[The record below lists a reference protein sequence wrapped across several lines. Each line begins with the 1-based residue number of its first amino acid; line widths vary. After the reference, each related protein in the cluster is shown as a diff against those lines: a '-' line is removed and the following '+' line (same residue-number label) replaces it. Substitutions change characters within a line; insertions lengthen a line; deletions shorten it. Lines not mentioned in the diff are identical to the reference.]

1 MSSSDPLIHLSDV
14 KKVFYTDDVETHALS
29 GIHLDIKQGEYLS
42 IAGPS
47 GCGKSTLLSILGLL
61 DTPTQGEYVLNEHPV
76 ENLSLSER
84 ARIRNREVGFIFQSF
99 NLIGDLTVYENVE
112 LPLTYRGMGSSE
124 RKKRVTDA
132 LERVGMAHR
141 AKHVPSQLSGGQ
153 QQRVA
158 VARAVV
164 GQPSILLAD
173 EPTGNLD
180 STNGEAVMD
189 LLRELHRGGATI
201 CMVTHDARYAQH
213 ADRIVHLFDGLIVE
227 EEAGANRRE
236 IEEARRRAEAARQA
250 AIARQRAIDEGMR
263 NEAETN
269 IAKDNTVGEDL
280 EVRNTAIA
288 ALGHHAGMVVVM
300 DPKTGR
306 IYTVVNQDWALRR
319 GFKPCSTIK
328 LVTGVAGLCEKVIQP
343 IETISDGGNY
353 RIDLTDALAYSN
365 NSYFQHV
372 GGQVGFDKM
381 VSYARELGLGEKT
394 GINYV
399 NESPGRVPLLKS
411 GYAVNHMSSHGDD
424 FEVTAI
430 QLAALVSAMS
440 NGGKLLVPH
449 VPRTVEENTKFNTE
463 VRRKINVENET
474 WKRMVPGMIGAVN
487 YGSGKKAYRPEQ
499 TVAGKTGTCI
509 GQGSWLGLFTS
520 YAPVVNPRLAVV
532 VITRGADAHGH
543 LPAAVAGNIYRA
555 LSPRFGATINF
566 QIAEGPDDETPTR
579 NKKAAALNE
588 EAKETKAETEAEEN
602 AQDAAETATP
612 NANANNDAATET
624 KSKVKATAM
633 PLENKQKPASKTA
646 TPAKPAS
653 NGTNDGRPRRIQP
666 DQQ

>member
-1 MSSSDPLIHLSDV
+1 MKFKSSPKVARVVFSLFILFALIGSV
-14 KKVFYTDDVETHALS
+14 TVETAAR
-29 GIHLDIKQGEYLS
+29 GR
-42 IAGPS
+42 
-47 GCGKSTLLSILGLL
+47 
-61 DTPTQGEYVLNEHPV
+61 HPRG
-76 ENLSLSER
+76 R
-84 ARIRNREVGFIFQSF
+84 AA
-99 NLIGDLTVYENVE
+99 
-112 LPLTYRGMGSSE
+112 
-124 RKKRVTDA
+124 RK
-132 LERVGMAHR
+132 
-141 AKHVPSQLSGGQ
+141 
-153 QQRVA
+153 A
-158 VARAVV
+158 VAR
-164 GQPSILLAD
+164 GGKLSKR
-173 EPTGNLD
+173 ER
-180 STNGEAVMD
+180 
-189 LLRELHRGGATI
+189 RELARSSRRGGRVRLSKREMRAERQR
-201 CMVTHDARYAQH
+201 DAREQAAYIAKLEK
-213 ADRIVHLFDGLIVE
+213 R
-227 EEAGANRRE
+227 AGHKLSKRERAAEMRRFGSKHRRE
-236 IEEARRRAEAARQA
+236 MEEARRRAEAARQA

-263 NEAETN
+263 NEAAAN
-269 IAKDNTVGEDL
+269 IAKDNTTGEDL
-280 EVRNTAIA
+280 EVRNAAVA
-288 ALGHHAGMVVVM
+288 ALGHHAGTVVVM

-343 IETISDGGNY
+343 IETVSDGSNY

-365 NSYFQHV
+365 NQYFQHV

-399 NESPGRVPLLKS
+399 NESPGRVPLFKS

-449 VPRTVEENTKFNTE
+449 VPRTVEENTVFKTE
-463 VRRKINVENET
+463 LRRKINVENEA

-487 YGSGKKAYRPEQ
+487 YGSGKKAYRPDQ

-555 LSPRFGATINF
+555 LSQRFGTQINF
-566 QIAEGPDDETPTR
+566 QIAEGSDDDAAPSR
-579 NKKAAALNE
+579 DKKANALNE
-588 EAKETKAETEAEEN
+588 EAKETKAATEAEEN
-602 AQDAAETATP
+602 SDQPADTANTGANP
-612 NANANNDAATET
+612 ANAAGNPSVNSSPAVE
-624 KSKVKATAM
+624 KSKVKTTSM
-633 PLENKQKPASKTA
+633 PVEDKPK
-646 TPAKPAS
+646 TPAKAPAKT
-653 NGTNDGRPRRIQP
+653 GTKEANDNRPRRIQP
-666 DQQ
+666 NQ